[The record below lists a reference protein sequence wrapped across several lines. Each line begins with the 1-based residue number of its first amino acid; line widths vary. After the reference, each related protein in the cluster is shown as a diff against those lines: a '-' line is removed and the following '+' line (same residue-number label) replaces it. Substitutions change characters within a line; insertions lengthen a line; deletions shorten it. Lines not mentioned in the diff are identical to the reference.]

1 MANTVK
7 TFNRDFTMGAID
19 RAFNGTEEVTIK
31 TKVLNSFTGKDGKV
45 IKGSLEVVA
54 MLLQQ
59 GIITSFSVGTPE
71 VGEDG
76 KTVYSITMYG
86 FDPSVQSQTKE
97 GKTFRWFGG
106 CYNKLQFLKRVK

>member
-1 MANTVK
+1 MTTATY
-7 TFNRDFTMGAID
+7 NRDYTMYQID
-19 RAFNGTEEVTIK
+19 KEFNGSTEVIIK
-31 TKVLNSFTGKDGKV
+31 TKVLTSFTGKDGKQV
-45 IKGSLEVVA
+45 KGALEVMA

-59 GIITSFSVGTPE
+59 GIISSFEVDAPE

-76 KTVYSITMYG
+76 KLVYSIKMNG

-97 GKTFRWFGG
+97 GKTFRWFKG